1 MINQNYEVYEDV
13 VSRDNQDGTVIVMKM
28 DEGNT
33 FFKLTNISAEIWREL
48 TQKKGL
54 NQIFSGVLENYD
66 VSEEMLRQD
75 VEHLMKGLV
84 ERRLVKEI

>member
-1 MINQNYEVYEDV
+1 MINQNYEVCEDV

-33 FFKLTNISAEIWREL
+33 FFKLTNISADIWREL

-54 NQIFSGVLENYD
+54 NQIFNGVLENYD
-66 VSEEMLRQD
+66 VTEEVLRQD
-75 VEHLMKGLV
+75 VEHLMKGLLQ
-84 ERRLVKEI
+84 RRLVKEI

>member
-33 FFKLTNISAEIWREL
+33 FFKLTNISADIWREL

-54 NQIFSGVLENYD
+54 NQIFNGVLENYD
-66 VSEEMLRQD
+66 VTEEVLRQD
-75 VEHLMKGLV
+75 VEHLMKGLLQ
-84 ERRLVKEI
+84 RRLVKEI

>member
-28 DEGNT
+28 DEGNM

-54 NQIFSGVLENYD
+54 NQIFSDVMENYD
-66 VSEEMLRQD
+66 VSEEVLRQD
-75 VEHLMKGLV
+75 VTHLMKGLV
-84 ERRLVKEI
+84 EKRLIKEI

>member
-33 FFKLTNISAEIWREL
+33 FFKLTNISADIWREL

-54 NQIFSGVLENYD
+54 NQIFNGVLESYD
-66 VSEEMLRQD
+66 VTEEVLRQD
-75 VEHLMKGLV
+75 VEHLMKGLLQ
-84 ERRLVKEI
+84 RRLVKEI